1 MPGRVAQTRGC
12 EHHLSVGLGAF
23 DMSFEASHFRSQ
35 QNSFPSHTLS
45 NHTTV
50 LKMSSFI
57 EGTSFSSLKVNI
69 CLFLV
74 YPSVK
79 NTSRH
84 CPHHKFDKCANHRYY
99 RNMCLLIS
107 VLIILSYPIAL
118 KKLTYLS
125 PWICRFILGQK
136 WTLWFRVLLKSGE
149 TFCHSYFIHQSPC
162 SLI

>member
-125 PWICRFILGQK
+125 P
-136 WTLWFRVLLKSGE
+136 
-149 TFCHSYFIHQSPC
+149 
-162 SLI
+162 

>member
-1 MPGRVAQTRGC
+1 
-12 EHHLSVGLGAF
+12 
-23 DMSFEASHFRSQ
+23 MS
-35 QNSFPSHTLS
+35 T
-45 NHTTV
+45 
-50 LKMSSFI
+50 FI

-99 RNMCLLIS
+99 RDMCLLIS

-136 WTLWFRVLLKSGE
+136 WTLWFRILLKKEWRNFLPFLFHPPKPLQFDINIKTASHPTPHRNALDNSCK
-149 TFCHSYFIHQSPC
+149 TFTKQTSC
-162 SLI
+162 